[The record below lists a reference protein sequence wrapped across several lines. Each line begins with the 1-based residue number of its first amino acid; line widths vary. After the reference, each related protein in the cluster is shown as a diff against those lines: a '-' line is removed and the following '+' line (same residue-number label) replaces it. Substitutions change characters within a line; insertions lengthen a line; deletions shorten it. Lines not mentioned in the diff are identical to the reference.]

1 MGLGICAGMLVDFI
15 QQDEEGAN
23 RLRSTMSKINE
34 VLTEEG
40 LPAHHEPEQLPPL
53 GPLQK

>member
-1 MGLGICAGMLVDFI
+1 MLVDFI